1 MGRNAALNETAKT
14 LGGKMTPT
22 LRVRSFAAALAMT
35 FVGATAT
42 LAAPPKDVLNNWYT
56 LMLELVRHTATYSPP
71 YAARTFGYVGVAAYE
86 ATVTGSDELV
96 TLAGQLNGLTT
107 LPGREA
113 GQAYDEGVILD
124 AALAETILE
133 YFGNTGPT
141 GQRAVEAARKKWRA
155 LAVEGVP
162 EDVVARSEAY
172 GHAVA
177 AHIIEWS
184 RDDGGAVI
192 VNMGFPME
200 YDLPKGDDKWVP
212 TSLVRQQQFPLLPEW
227 GNNRTFAMPD
237 GATCPLPPPPEF
249 SVDPASAFYKEAD
262 EVYQTGKAITP
273 EQRAIA
279 RFWSDDPMLT
289 MTPPGHWFSIAQQVL
304 ERADSSIEESVDLF
318 ARMGVAEADAF
329 IGCWN
334 AKYEYNLIRPIS
346 YIKKHIDPKWEP
358 TLNTPPFP
366 EYPSGH
372 STASGAASVVLT
384 AFFGDNYAFED
395 TTGGKEGNQKRLFAS
410 FNAAA
415 DEAGISRLYGGI
427 HFRSAIDLGLEQGR
441 CIGAYAVALK
451 TRK

>member
-1 MGRNAALNETAKT
+1 MPGYQIRALATAFAMT
-14 LGGKMTPT
+14 LTVTTGA
-22 LRVRSFAAALAMT
+22 LAAAP
-35 FVGATAT
+35 GE
-42 LAAPPKDVLNNWYT
+42 VLHNWYT

-71 YAARTFGYVGVAAYE
+71 YAARTFGYVGVTAYE
-86 ATVTGSDELV
+86 VTASGSDELV
-96 TLAGQLNGLTT
+96 TLAGQLNGLTEV
-107 LPGREA
+107 PDREA
-113 GQAYDEGVILD
+113 GQVYDEGVILD
-124 AALAETILE
+124 AALADTIEE

-141 GQRAVEAARKKWRA
+141 GQRAVAAARKKWRA

-172 GHAVA
+172 GKAVA
-177 AHIIEWS
+177 DHIIAWS
-184 RDDGGAVI
+184 SDDGGAVI
-192 VNMGFPME
+192 VNMGFPLK

-212 TSLVRQQQFPLLPEW
+212 TSLVQQQQFPLLPDW
-227 GNNRTFAMPD
+227 GNNRPFAMPT
-237 GATCPLPPPPEF
+237 GATCPLPPPPAF
-249 SVDPASAFYKEAD
+249 SVEPASAFYKEAD

-304 ERADSSIEESVDLF
+304 ERAGSSIEQSVDLL
-318 ARMGVAEADAF
+318 ARLGVAEADAF

-334 AKYEYNLIRPIS
+334 AKYEYDLIRPIS

-384 AFFGDNYAFED
+384 AFFGDDYAFED
-395 TTGGKEGNQKRLFAS
+395 ATGGNEGNKKRQFPS
-410 FNAAA
+410 FKAAA

-427 HFRSAIDLGLEQGR
+427 HFRSAIELGLEQGR
-441 CIGAYAVALK
+441 CIGAHAAALK